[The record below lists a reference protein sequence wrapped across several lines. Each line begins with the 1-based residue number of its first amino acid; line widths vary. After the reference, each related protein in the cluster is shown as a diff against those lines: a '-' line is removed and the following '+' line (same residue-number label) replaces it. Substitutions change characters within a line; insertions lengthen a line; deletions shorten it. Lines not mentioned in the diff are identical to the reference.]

1 MVSLKSLNLLQT
13 DNLKMK
19 RDNFLNQLIEYKDK
33 TNDSEQAFS

>member
-1 MVSLKSLNLLQT
+1 
-13 DNLKMK
+13 MK